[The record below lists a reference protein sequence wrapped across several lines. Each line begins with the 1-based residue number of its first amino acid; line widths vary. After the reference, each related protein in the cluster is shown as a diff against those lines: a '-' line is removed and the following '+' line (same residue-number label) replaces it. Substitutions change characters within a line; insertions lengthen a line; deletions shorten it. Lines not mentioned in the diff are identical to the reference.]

1 MHFEIEF
8 TGHQNISS
16 LHEKT
21 IEFTKESHLT
31 PKGDCIL
38 GVNASCGCKDIP
50 IEMKKI
56 LKNSNT
62 VVRFSIKVNDYS
74 IKIVGKGHNNLLLD
88 DPNDIVLRKSEFI
101 CPRTL
106 AISCDKSSVSIPRDM
121 VQLLN
126 DPNTKGTFLIEV

>member
-1 MHFEIEF
+1 
-8 TGHQNISS
+8 
-16 LHEKT
+16 
-21 IEFTKESHLT
+21 
-31 PKGDCIL
+31 
-38 GVNASCGCKDIP
+38 
-50 IEMKKI
+50 MKKI

-74 IKIVGKGHNNLLLD
+74 IEIVGKGHNDLLLD
-88 DPNDIVLRKSEFI
+88 DSNDIVLRKSEFI

>member
-1 MHFEIEF
+1 M
-8 TGHQNISS
+8 
-16 LHEKT
+16 
-21 IEFTKESHLT
+21 
-31 PKGDCIL
+31 
-38 GVNASCGCKDIP
+38 GVNASSGCKDIP

-74 IKIVGKGHNNLLLD
+74 IEIVGKGHNNLLLD

-106 AISCDKSSVSIPRDM
+106 AVNCDKSSVSIPRDM

-126 DPNTKGTFLIEV
+126 DPSTKGTFLIEV